1 MRFPMTVCCAGLLTG
16 ALCLGL
22 APNAAAQGSAIVD
35 GGSGLDYR
43 FLELQKVLHA
53 AMDKVG
59 PSTVTVQTF
68 GGTRKVAGPKWKPK
82 PTAKPEGKKPKGRP
96 SLGMRGFAQSQ
107 GATTGIV
114 LSADGW
120 ILVSLFAL
128 SYDPTTILITLPDGR
143 SFNAVRKGEDVSRQ
157 IALVKIEA
165 TDLPVPEFLPPAAA
179 KIGQWAFVLGRTFS
193 ATDPSVHM
201 GVVSATRRI
210 FGRAIQIDA
219 YTSPANYG
227 GPVVDIEGRIM
238 GIAVPMDASGRK
250 ANVGL
255 YDSGIGFAA
264 TIDDIKPLLARMQQ
278 GEVLHRGFLGVA
290 TDPAFLGP
298 GAKLAAVTKNSVAY
312 RAKIRKGHIVTQVD
326 GIQIANSFHL
336 QMLVGKKMAGDP
348 VHLRVKVKYKGKDD
362 EEFGTTVFLE
372 KVSTAQMQAKKE
384 EDLPPP
390 WEKKDDGKK

>member
-1 MRFPMTVCCAGLLTG
+1 MTCSAIGKIVIASLLTS
-16 ALCLGL
+16 
-22 APNAAAQGSAIVD
+22 AAMAQG
-35 GGSGLDYR
+35 GSPINYK
-43 FLELQKVLHA
+43 FLELQEVLHS

-59 PSTVTVQTF
+59 ASTVTVQTF
-68 GGTRKVAGPKWKPK
+68 GGTRKVDGPKWKPK
-82 PTAKPEGKKPKGRP
+82 PTETPKPGSRPKGRP
-96 SLGMRGFAQSQ
+96 GPLGMRGFKQSQ

-114 LSADGW
+114 LSSDGW
-120 ILVSLFAL
+120 IMVSKFAL
-128 SYDPTTILITLPDGR
+128 SYDPTTILITLADGR
-143 SFNAVRKGEDVSRQ
+143 SFNAVRKGEDISRQ

-165 TDLPVPEFLPPAAA
+165 TGLSVPEFMPPAQI
-179 KIGQWAFVLGRTFS
+179 KVGQWAFVFGRTFS
-193 ATDPSVHM
+193 ASDPSVHM

-227 GPVVDIEGRIM
+227 GPVVDIEGHIM

-264 TIDDIKPLLARMQQ
+264 TIADIPDLLRRMKQ
-278 GEVLHRGFLGVA
+278 GEVLHRGFLGVV

-298 GAKLAAVTKNSVAY
+298 GARLKTVNKKSVAY
-312 RAKIRKGHIVTQVD
+312 RAKIRKGHIVTQID
-326 GIQIANSFHL
+326 GTPVANSFHL

-348 VHLRVKVKYKGKDD
+348 VHLKVKNKDG

-372 KVSTAQMQAKKE
+372 KVSTAQMEAKE
-384 EDLPPP
+384 TEDLPPP
-390 WEKKDDGKK
+390 WEKPAEGEKK